1 MGALQQL
8 KSFAKLSRGTSDSG
22 SGGDGGGG
30 GGSSTVFAG
39 RQRNKNSSS
48 SSSSNSNSNYT
59 KKKHSFETLQW
70 RLEEAHLF
78 WDRGESTQAIQ
89 LGKRIEKVARI
100 AAIGGGGGNSQ
111 KQWNFEVNA
120 SMTDLT
126 LLRAA
131 ALSSIGR

>member
-22 SGGDGGGG
+22 SGGGGGG
-30 GGSSTVFAG
+30 GSSSTVFAG

-48 SSSSNSNSNYT
+48 NSSNSSSSSNYT

-111 KQWNFEVNA
+111 KQWN
-120 SMTDLT
+120 

>member
-22 SGGDGGGG
+22 GGGG
-30 GGSSTVFAG
+30 AAAAGGGSSSTVFAG
-39 RQRNKNSSS
+39 RQRNGNSSS
-48 SSSSNSNSNYT
+48 SSSNYK

-100 AAIGGGGGNSQ
+100 AAIGGGGNSHSQ
-111 KQWNFEVNA
+111 KQWNFEVDA
-120 SMTDLT
+120 SMTNLT

>member
-1 MGALQQL
+1 MGDV
-8 KSFAKLSRGTSDSG
+8 SSG
-22 SGGDGGGG
+22 SGGGGGGGGGGGSG

-48 SSSSNSNSNYT
+48 NSSSSNSSSSSNYT

-100 AAIGGGGGNSQ
+100 AAIGGGGNSQ
-111 KQWNFEVNA
+111 KQWN
-120 SMTDLT
+120 

>member
-22 SGGDGGGG
+22 SGGGGGGGGG

-48 SSSSNSNSNYT
+48 NSSNSNYT

-111 KQWNFEVNA
+111 KQWN
-120 SMTDLT
+120 